1 MGIHTKTDIDIDT
14 KNRDELLSLLE
25 GCYTPATERITD
37 DGLQKHKSGVYFDN
51 IPKDPTTGLAS
62 IDYKEAEDLGYQKV
76 DFLNVRVYENVRD
89 RKHLEELLERP
100 VQWEAFTVPEIIGE
114 LFQLG
119 NQVSTVLTWPPTSIE
134 ELAMLIAMIRPAKRH
149 LIGCDS
155 WDKVR
160 EEIWEKPT
168 NGEAY
173 FKKSH
178 AFAYSM
184 AIVVQLNALI
194 EVLENEQPQSDQ

>member
-14 KNRDELLSLLE
+14 KNRDDLLKALE

-160 EEIWEKPT
+160 EEIWVKPT

-173 FKKSH
+173 FKKAH
-178 AFAYSM
+178 GFAYAH

-194 EVLENEQPQSDQ
+194 EKLENEANQEG

>member
-14 KNRDELLSLLE
+14 NSRDDLLNALE

-37 DGLQKHKSGVYFDN
+37 DGFQKHKSGVYFDN
-51 IPKDPTTGLAS
+51 IPTDPTTGLAS
-62 IDYKEAEDLGYQKV
+62 LDYKEAEDLGYQKV

-89 RKHLEELLERP
+89 RQHLQELMERP
-100 VQWEAFTVPEIIGE
+100 VQWEAFTIPEIIGQ

-155 WDKVR
+155 WNKVR

>member
-173 FKKSH
+173 FKKAH
-178 AFAYSM
+178 AFAYSH

-194 EVLENEQPQSDQ
+194 EKLENEANQEG